1 MDNLNAELNEILHSQ
16 FFTDKKR
23 ELFRKLQECIN
34 LAEECCLTST
44 VEAQYFVEM
53 EMDKSLDIL
62 DLLITTAVLAEAE
75 IKNEQTSVK

>member
-16 FFTDKKR
+16 LFQSKKK

-44 VEAQYFVEM
+44 IEAQYFEEM
-53 EMDKSLDIL
+53 EMDKPLDIL

-75 IKNEQTSVK
+75 IKDDIASVK